1 MLIYSDLVRVV
12 QKCVVLLGGQLKA
25 EDEKKVR
32 SRMMR
37 PRHVMQLQAMC
48 RRQKSDLSS
57 RATVPVK
64 PSIYSEKVYVGHNMT
79 LEYSPPDTAP
89 SYRDTPTCFLPQHL
103 QQQSSTSTIQP
114 HSLPPA
120 LSERRPKQYNLT
132 PTDIEEI
139 RRLRLADP
147 RRNSALRLSKQFK
160 CSPLVIRMI
169 QPAPKEH
176 KVQMQR
182 ELDAQKAVW
191 GLRKVRARADR
202 VKRRALWDDEYVLK
216 R

>member
-1 MLIYSDLVRVV
+1 MFILEINFTKLRRR
-12 QKCVVLLGGQLKA
+12 K
-25 EDEKKVR
+25 EKFV

-37 PRHVMQLQAMC
+37 HRHVMQLPAIC
-48 RRQKSDLSS
+48 SRQKSDLSS

-64 PSIYSEKVYVGHNMT
+64 PSIYSEKVYVGQNMT

-89 SYRDTPTCFLPQHL
+89 TYRDTPTSFLPQYL
-103 QQQSSTSTIQP
+103 QQQSSISISQP
-114 HSLPPA
+114 QSLPPA
-120 LSERRPKQYNLT
+120 ISERRPKQYNLT
-132 PTDIEEI
+132 PPDIEEI

-169 QPAPKEH
+169 QPVPKEH
-176 KVQMQR
+176 KMQMQR
-182 ELDAQKAVW
+182 EMDAHKAVW

-202 VKRRALWDDEYVLK
+202 VKRRALWDDDEYNFK